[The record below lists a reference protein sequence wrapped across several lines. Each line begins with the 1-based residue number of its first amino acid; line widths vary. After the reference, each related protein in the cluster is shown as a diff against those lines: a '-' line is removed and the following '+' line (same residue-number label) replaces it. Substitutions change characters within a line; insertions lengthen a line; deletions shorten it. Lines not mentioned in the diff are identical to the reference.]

1 MSAGEKAM
9 KSDILEHLPED
20 RFRELCEIIRML
32 RSPEGCPWDRKQTPE
47 SLVTHLLEEAHEVV
61 ETIDQKNWEE
71 LKGELG
77 DLIMHAVFQAQIG
90 AEENRFDID
99 AVLDTVIRKLIR
111 RHPHVFDS
119 AEVESAEEVIR
130 NWEQIKL
137 EEGRESVL
145 EGVPKSLSALNRA
158 SRLQARASQVGFDWD
173 EPAQVW
179 EKVAEEIEELKEVAE
194 QEDPEKI
201 EEEFGD
207 LLFSLV
213 NISRFVGVNAE
224 NALRKATNK
233 FVRRFQEVEQQV
245 KGQKQDMSDM
255 NLDELDEYWEQVKR
269 SEKES
274 GRNH

>member
-1 MSAGEKAM
+1 M
-9 KSDILEHLPED
+9 
-20 RFRELCEIIRML
+20 
-32 RSPEGCPWDRKQTPE
+32 
-47 SLVTHLLEEAHEVV
+47 THLLEEAHEVV
-61 ETIDQKNWEE
+61 ETIDHRNWEE
-71 LKGELG
+71 LQGELG
-77 DLIMHAVFQAQIG
+77 DLIMHAVFQAQIS
-90 AEENRFDID
+90 AEEDRFDID
-99 AVLDTVIRKLIR
+99 DVLETVIRKLIR

-119 AEVESAEEVIR
+119 AEVESAAEVVR
-130 NWEQIKL
+130 NWEQIKM

-158 SRLQARASQVGFDWD
+158 SRLQSRASQVGFDWD

-179 EKVAEEIEELKEVAE
+179 EKVTEEIEELKEVSE
-194 QEDPEKI
+194 HESTEKI

-233 FVRRFQEVEQQV
+233 FVRRFQEVERQV
-245 KGQKQDMSDM
+245 KDQKQDMDDM

-269 SEKES
+269 SEKE
-274 GRNH
+274 